1 MQFHKSPSG
10 PDCAGYHKFYVWAS
24 SRRLQWGSDNTN
36 PIEKFRLFGEK
47 RERCWF
53 GGGCSFRTFGLELHW
68 IGGII
73 APPRSI
79 PQYENPDSSP
89 FDIAPRSWEKLNSR
103 AFISDGFL
111 CGKFHHLFIF
121 WPLNALANAKSLSIF
136 ERNYKFPFY
145 LMSCKRPGLEKF
157 RPKMNPRI
165 IWFRA
170 GGLKE
175 EIGHWQLW
183 NMFEIFQ
190 FRLNEEG
197 GGMFG
202 MGIGEDKKIGW
213 WEAEKGWGGGKGG
226 LWGEGVQE
234 GGAATKSERCLR
246 AKMWRGCTQG
256 LGAWERGKNRN
267 ATPKTAFGAPTHK

>member
-89 FDIAPRSWEKLNSR
+89 FDIVPRSWEKLENPR
-103 AFISDGFL
+103 GFISDGFL

-121 WPLNALANAKSLSIF
+121 WPHWMRWKMRKAWAYLKEITNFHFIWCLANGPVWKISAENESAHNLIQSQGAERGDRALTIVKYVGNIPISL
-136 ERNYKFPFY
+136 N
-145 LMSCKRPGLEKF
+145 
-157 RPKMNPRI
+157 
-165 IWFRA
+165 W
-170 GGLKE
+170 
-175 EIGHWQLW
+175 
-183 NMFEIFQ
+183 
-190 FRLNEEG
+190 
-197 GGMFG
+197 GGM
-202 MGIGEDKKIGW
+202 
-213 WEAEKGWGGGKGG
+213 
-226 LWGEGVQE
+226 
-234 GGAATKSERCLR
+234 
-246 AKMWRGCTQG
+246 WRVGT
-256 LGAWERGKNRN
+256 
-267 ATPKTAFGAPTHK
+267 

>member
-103 AFISDGFL
+103 AASFQMDFYAGNFITCSYFGPTQ
-111 CGKFHHLFIF
+111 CAGKCEKLEHIWKKLQISILFDV
-121 WPLNALANAKSLSIF
+121 LQALVWKN
-136 ERNYKFPFY
+136 
-145 LMSCKRPGLEKF
+145 F
-157 RPKMNPRI
+157 RRKWI
-165 IWFRA
+165 RA
-170 GGLKE
+170 
-175 EIGHWQLW
+175 
-183 NMFEIFQ
+183 
-190 FRLNEEG
+190 
-197 GGMFG
+197 
-202 MGIGEDKKIGW
+202 
-213 WEAEKGWGGGKGG
+213 
-226 LWGEGVQE
+226 
-234 GGAATKSERCLR
+234 
-246 AKMWRGCTQG
+246 
-256 LGAWERGKNRN
+256 
-267 ATPKTAFGAPTHK
+267 